1 MKKCKY
7 YDKKIEYAHMEL
19 TDGKMFLIAAE
30 ELTVYDKYLRYAN
43 KHDRGVKIVESE
55 RQMRFLE
62 AS

>member
-30 ELTVYDKYLRYAN
+30 ELTVYDKYLRYPISMIEVSKLLN
-43 KHDRGVKIVESE
+43 RKVIP
-55 RQMRFLE
+55 
-62 AS
+62 